1 MKFKLLAICS
11 LCILFTSAQ
20 EVITP
25 LRYNP
30 TLKMQGDILN
40 FRITTILDTL
50 NLPFVDDF
58 SSTMVVPDQQKW
70 TDRRVFVNRD
80 FPVNPPSI
88 GVATFDGLDE
98 LGNPYDISSPN
109 NYGISDF
116 LSSQAINLSGNSAS
130 DSLYFSFFYQPEGL
144 GEMPDPADSLVLQFL
159 DNSGNWVR
167 QWSTPGMTN
176 RPFQQ
181 VLISVTNPIFFHGGF
196 RFRFFNYSSLTGNL
210 DHWHLDYVY
219 LNIGRTQS
227 DSLLNDVAHA
237 SNPVQFLKRYREMP
251 WDQYLV
257 VGNAQIVDEHSV
269 VARNLG
275 PARNTQYRYELRD
288 LQNNNLLF
296 GTQALNFNFNSLT
309 ENSFS
314 YPIFTLPTTPADSAT
329 FEVRYL
335 LTANPD
341 IARSN
346 DTLRHIQRFR
356 NYFAYDDGTAEYGY
370 GLNLPTANLAL
381 KFVLNQPDS
390 IRAVQMFFTQIATN
404 TANELFALRIWNSL
418 TEPGTSNPT
427 NLIYEKTFLRPTSQ
441 DSINQFQTI
450 FLDSAI
456 AVSDTFYVGW
466 AQGSAN
472 LLNIG
477 LDRNTPANRNLFFN
491 VTGSWQ
497 RSNIQGAVMIR
508 PLMKAPLFQVSN
520 PVLTR
525 EIKFSMYPNPASGV
539 VRLVFDSEVEF
550 TYSILD
556 LQGRLMAQETVVGNQ
571 KELNVSNLA
580 NGLYLVQVSNTSGF
594 RTTQK
599 LIVRN

>member
-1 MKFKLLAICS
+1 MKIKLFLLLS
-11 LCILFTSAQ
+11 FYTLFSSAQ
-20 EVITP
+20 EVLTP
-25 LRYNP
+25 LKYNP
-30 TLKMQGDILN
+30 TLKMQGLDLSL
-40 FRITTILDTL
+40 RIATTLDTF
-50 NLPFVDDF
+50 NLPFIDDF
-58 SSTMVVPDQQKW
+58 SKTMVVPDHQKW
-70 TDRRVFVNRD
+70 TDRRVFINRD
-80 FPVNPPSI
+80 FPVNPPTI

-98 LGNPYDISSPN
+98 LGNPYNISSPN

-116 LSSQAINLSGNSAS
+116 LSSQALDLSGNSAS
-130 DSLYFSFFYQPEGL
+130 DSLYFSFFYQPQGL

-159 DNSGNWVR
+159 DTGGNWIR
-167 QWSTPGMTN
+167 QWSTPGLTN

-181 VLISVTNPIFFHGGF
+181 VLISVSNPIFFHGGF

-219 LNIGRTQS
+219 LNIGRTQN
-227 DSLLNDVAHA
+227 DSLLSDVAHA

-251 WDQYLV
+251 WDQFLV
-257 VGNAQIVDEHSV
+257 LGNAQLVDSHSV

-275 PARNTQYRYELRD
+275 PARNTQYRYELFD
-288 LQNNNLLF
+288 LENNTSLF

-309 ENSFS
+309 DNVFS
-314 YPIFTLPTTPADSAT
+314 YPMFTLPSTPATKAT

-341 IARSN
+341 ISRSN
-346 DTLRHIQRFR
+346 DTLRHIQKFR
-356 NYFAYDDGTAEYGY
+356 NYYAYDDGTAEYGY
-370 GLNLPTANLAL
+370 GLNLPTANLAM
-381 KFVLNQPDS
+381 KFVLSKPDS
-390 IRAVQMFFTQIATN
+390 IRAVQMFFTQIAQS
-404 TANELFALRIWNSL
+404 AFNELFALRIWSSL

-441 DSINQFQTI
+441 DSINFFQTI

-466 AQGSAN
+466 AQGSSN

-508 PLMKAPLFQVSN
+508 PLMQGPLFPVST
-520 PVLTR
+520 PALTR
-525 EIKFSMYPNPASGV
+525 EIKFSMYPNPTNGM
-539 VRLVFDSEVEF
+539 VRLVLDTNEDFN
-550 TYSILD
+550 YQILD
-556 LQGRLMAQETVVGNQ
+556 LQGRVVAQETVFGGQ

-580 NGLYLVQVSNTSGF
+580 NGLYLVQVSNASGF

-599 LIVRN
+599 LMVRH